1 MTGITVRDEGKVYGA
16 LMAGPNPFDT
26 SVPHSARIWNY
37 WLGGKDNFQADREAG
52 DEFLTY
58 YPQQLD
64 KARACR
70 QFLSRA
76 VRYLVQEQGIRQFL
90 DVGTGLPTA
99 DNTHEVAQ
107 RVAPASRIVYV
118 DNDPVVLAHARA
130 LLTSTGEGRT
140 AYIDADLHD
149 PDKILEGA
157 AQTLDFT
164 QPVALMLMGILG
176 HVIDDDE
183 ARSIGKRLLDA
194 LPSGSYL
201 ALYDGTDTDKAGVE
215 AQAEYN
221 KSGADPYRLRSPE
234 QIAGFFDGLDLVEPG
249 VVSPP
254 QWRPDPAAP
263 NGDLPME
270 VDAVGGVGRKP

>member
-107 RVAPASRIVYV
+107 RLAPEARIVYV
-118 DNDPVVLAHARA
+118 DNDPLVLAHARA
-130 LLTSTGEGRT
+130 LLTSSPEGST
-140 AYIDADLHD
+140 SYIDADMHD
-149 PDKILEGA
+149 PGA
-157 AQTLDFT
+157 IIAEAAKTLDFA
-164 QPVALMLMGILG
+164 QPIALLMIGVLG
-176 HVIDDDE
+176 HVADYDE
-183 ARSIGKRLLDA
+183 ARSIVRALIDG
-194 LPSGSYL
+194 LPSGSFL
-201 ALYDGTDTDKAGVE
+201 VETDGTDSSSEYLAAIEMYRDSGGVP
-215 AQAEYN
+215 YN
-221 KSGADPYRLRSPE
+221 ARTHE
-234 QIAGFFDGLDLVEPG
+234 QIAGYYKGLELVEPG
-249 VVSPP
+249 VVPIHL
-254 QWRPDPAAP
+254 WRPEPNAFGEAP
-263 NGDLPME
+263 DVSE
-270 VDAVGGVGRKP
+270 SGGVGRKP